1 MLRALL
7 YILLIYLGYQFI
19 FNFLLPIYRTTQ
31 HLKKGFREMSE
42 RMDQSY
48 GHEATKGSRD
58 KHENSS
64 SQQTQSEGGKGN
76 DKVGE
81 YIDFEDVK

>member
-1 MLRALL
+1 MFRALL

-19 FNFLLPIYRTTQ
+19 FNFLLPVYRATQ
-31 HLKKGFREMSE
+31 HVKKGFREMSE

-48 GHEATKGSRD
+48 GQEEAKGFHDSNQ
-58 KHENSS
+58 NSS
-64 SQQTQSEGGKGN
+64 SHQTQSDTDQEKN
-76 DKVGE
+76 KVGE

>member
-1 MLRALL
+1 MFKALF

-19 FNFLLPIYRTTQ
+19 FNFLIPVYRTTQ
-31 HLKKGFREMSE
+31 QVRKGFREMSE
-42 RMDQSY
+42 RMDQSN
-48 GHEATKGSRD
+48 EQQETKEFHD
-58 KHENSS
+58 KNRNSS
-64 SQQTQSEGGKGN
+64 SQQTQSDSVQGI

>member
-1 MLRALL
+1 MFRALL

-19 FNFLLPIYRTTQ
+19 FNFLIPVYRTTQ
-31 HLKKGFREMSE
+31 KVRKGFREMSE
-42 RMDQSY
+42 RMDQSN
-48 GHEATKGSRD
+48 GHQETKAFHD
-58 KHENSS
+58 KNQSSS
-64 SQQTQSEGGKGN
+64 SQQTQSEGSREN